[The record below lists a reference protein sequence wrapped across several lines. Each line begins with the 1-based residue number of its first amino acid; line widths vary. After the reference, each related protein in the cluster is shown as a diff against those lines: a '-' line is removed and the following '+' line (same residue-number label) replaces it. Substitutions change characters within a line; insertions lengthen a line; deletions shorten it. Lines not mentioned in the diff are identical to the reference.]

1 MSVTLREKPV
11 VKGNDARRFIHKAK
25 INNRNL
31 MDRVKNKIKDLER
44 EGIDGNNVKYLHKA
58 Y

>member
-1 MSVTLREKPV
+1 MSVALREKPV
-11 VKGNDARRFIHKAK
+11 VKGNDAKRFIRKAK

-31 MDRVKNKIKDLER
+31 MNRVKNRIKSLER
-44 EGIDGNNVKYLHKA
+44 EGIDERNVKYLHKA